1 MNGKIA
7 LELNHKRNNPR
18 NSEGAFVTLT
28 DGRILFAYS
37 RYSGKSGSDHGTAS
51 IAARYSSDGGRTWT
65 SRDRIIVP
73 NEGTC
78 NVMSVSFLRLRDGRI
93 ALFYA
98 RKNSFRDCRLRMR
111 TSEDE
116 GKSWSDPVLC
126 IPAPGYFVVNNDRII
141 QLRNGRIIV
150 PAAYHR
156 ARLETDEMQ
165 WEAFDGRGIAMFF
178 LSDDGGTT
186 WKESQDWWSLPVRAS
201 SGLQEP
207 GVVELSRGRIY
218 AWCRT
223 QAGRQWQFTSRNGGD
238 TWTSPEPSRFRS
250 PCSPLSI
257 KQIPSTGDLL
267 AVWND
272 ASHRSPKATQL
283 RTPLAAAISSNEGKT
298 WRHTRLIEDDPQ
310 RGFCYTAIHFDG
322 DAVLLAYCCGGR
334 GGGILQDLCIRRI
347 PLDWF
352 YGK

>member
-1 MNGKIA
+1 MNGEIA

-18 NSEGAFVTLT
+18 NSEGAFVTLD

-65 SRDRIIVP
+65 GRDRIIVP

-78 NVMSVSFLRLRDGRI
+78 NVMSVSFLRLQDGRI

-111 TSEDE
+111 TTDDE
-116 GKSWSDPVLC
+116 GKSWSDPILC
-126 IPAPGYFVVNNDRII
+126 IPAPGYFVVNNDRVI
-141 QLRNGRIIV
+141 QLKSGRIIV

-156 ARLETDEMQ
+156 SRLETDKMQ

-186 WKESQDWWSLPVRAS
+186 WKESQDWWGLPMRAN

-207 GVVELSRGRIY
+207 GIVELSRGRLY

-223 QAGRQWQFTSRNGGD
+223 RTGRQWQFTSRDGGD
-238 TWTSPEPSRFRS
+238 TWTPPEPSRFRS

-257 KQIPSTGDLL
+257 RRIPSTGDLL

-272 ASHRSPKATQL
+272 ASRRSPDAAQE
-283 RTPLAAAISSNEGKT
+283 RTPLAAAVSNNEGKT

-347 PLDWF
+347 AQDWF